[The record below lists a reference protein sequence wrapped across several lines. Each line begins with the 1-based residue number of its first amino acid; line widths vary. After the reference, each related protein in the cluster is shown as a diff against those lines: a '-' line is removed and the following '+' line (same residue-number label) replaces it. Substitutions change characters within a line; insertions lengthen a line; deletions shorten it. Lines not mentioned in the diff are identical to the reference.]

1 MKDRM
6 QDANFPK
13 TEDGRVYH
21 LGIRAGEVA
30 NRIITVG
37 SISRA
42 EGIAKMLDASPKLF
56 SLYSERGFLTITGCY
71 KSVPV
76 SIVCIGMG
84 APNADFFI
92 REVRECL
99 CGDMLVIRLGSCGCL
114 TDLPVG
120 SLVLPASSIAC
131 TRNVDFDFA
140 SCDPWE
146 VPYKLS
152 KPVRIIIAPFASFHS
167 RNVNPLSGLSR
178 SRPSYSRKSNKVLLY
193 EAIAHSQ
200 VSNAVN
206 ASTDSF
212 YSSQGRQTSFQD
224 HNASLIDHLKAAV
237 SGLTTLEMETFWIFH
252 LAASWRGVKQSSSA
266 VNPPLATV
274 PVVPAFSGI
283 PSRTSGKVEVLSSSL
298 DEDTSSRPVIR
309 AAAAQMV
316 FASRSSQA
324 FITPDQVNELE
335 KWSGKGVLEAL
346 SKFDVAP
353 EKLHPVSGSVWEPIE
368 PSNPLKALL

>member
-1 MKDRM
+1 MKDRV
-6 QDANFPK
+6 QNANFPK

-37 SISRA
+37 SMSRA
-42 EGIAKMLDASPKLF
+42 ESIGKMLDASPKLF

-84 APNADFFI
+84 APNVDFFI
-92 REVRECL
+92 REIRECL
-99 CGDMLVIRLGSCGCL
+99 SGDMLVIRLGSCGCL

-120 SLVLPASSIAC
+120 SLVLPASSVAC
-131 TRNVDFDFA
+131 TRNVDFDFV
-140 SCDPWE
+140 SGDPWE
-146 VPYKLS
+146 VPYRLS
-152 KPVRIIIAPFASFHS
+152 KPVSADPDLHS
-167 RNVNPLSGLSR
+167 ALRDALEIT
-178 SRPSYSRKSNKVLLY
+178 RPPSLKNLV
-193 EAIAHSQ
+193 

-237 SGLTTLEMETFWIFH
+237 SGITTLEMETFWIFH

-266 VNPPLATV
+266 VSPPSATV

-283 PSRTSGKVEVLSSSL
+283 PSGTSENVEVLLPSL
-298 DEDTSSRPVIR
+298 VESTSSRPVIR

-324 FITPDQVNELE
+324 FISPDQVNELE
-335 KWSGKGVLEAL
+335 KWSGRGVLEAL
-346 SKFDVAP
+346 TTFGVAP
-353 EKLHPVSGSVWEPIE
+353 ERLHPISGSVWGPIE
-368 PSNPLKALL
+368 SSNPLKALL

>member
-1 MKDRM
+1 MKDRI

-42 EGIAKMLDASPKLF
+42 EGIAKMLDASPKIF

-71 KSVPV
+71 KSIPV

-99 CGDMLVIRLGSCGCL
+99 SGDMLVIRLGSCGCL

-120 SLVLPASSIAC
+120 SLVLPASSVAC

-140 SCDPWE
+140 SCDPWD
-146 VPYKLS
+146 VPYRLS
-152 KPVRIIIAPFASFHS
+152 KPVSADPDLHEALRDALDAT
-167 RNVNPLSGLSR
+167 
-178 SRPSYSRKSNKVLLY
+178 RPPSLKNLIVP
-193 EAIAHSQ
+193 
-200 VSNAVN
+200 NAVN

-237 SGLTTLEMETFWIFH
+237 PGLTTLEMETFWIFH
-252 LAASWRGVKQSSSA
+252 LAASWRGVKTSSSA

-283 PSRTSGKVEVLSSSL
+283 PSRTREKAEVLLSSL

-324 FITPDQVNELE
+324 FIGPEQVTELE
-335 KWSGKGVLEAL
+335 KWSGRGVLEAL
-346 SKFDVAP
+346 SKFDVTP
-353 EKLHPVSGSVWEPIE
+353 ERLHPVSGSVWESME
-368 PSNPLKALL
+368 HSNPVKALL

>member
-1 MKDRM
+1 MKDRI

-37 SISRA
+37 SVSRA
-42 EGIAKMLDASPKLF
+42 ELIAKTLDASPKLF

-99 CGDMLVIRLGSCGCL
+99 YGDMLVIRLGSCGCL

-120 SLVLPASSIAC
+120 SLVLPASSVAC
-131 TRNVDFDFA
+131 TRNVDFDFT
-140 SCDPWE
+140 SRDPWE
-146 VPYKLS
+146 VPYRLS
-152 KPVRIIIAPFASFHS
+152 KPVSADPDLHRVLYDALEAT
-167 RNVNPLSGLSR
+167 
-178 SRPSYSRKSNKVLLY
+178 RPPSLKNLV
-193 EAIAHSQ
+193 
-200 VSNAVN
+200 VSNTVN

-224 HNASLIDHLKAAV
+224 HNASLIDHLKASV
-237 SGLTTLEMETFWIFH
+237 SDLATLEMETFWIFH

-266 VNPPLATV
+266 INSPLAL
-274 PVVPAFSGI
+274 SEI
-283 PSRTSGKVEVLSSSL
+283 PSGTSEKVEVILPSL
-298 DEDTSSRPVIR
+298 DKDTSSRPVIR
-309 AAAAQMV
+309 AAAVHMV

-324 FITPDQVNELE
+324 FISPDQVNELE
-335 KWSGKGVLEAL
+335 KWSGRGVLEAL
-346 SKFDVAP
+346 VRFGVAP
-353 EKLHPVSGSVWEPIE
+353 ERLHPISGSVWDPME
-368 PSNPLKALL
+368 PSNPSKALL

>member
-1 MKDRM
+1 MKDRI
-6 QDANFPK
+6 QNANFPK
-13 TEDGRVYH
+13 TVDGRVYH

-37 SISRA
+37 STSRA
-42 EGIAKMLDASPKLF
+42 ESIAKMLDASPKIF

-71 KSVPV
+71 KSVPI

-99 CGDMLVIRLGSCGCL
+99 CGDMLIIRLGSCGCL

-120 SLVLPASSIAC
+120 SLVLPASSVAC
-131 TRNVDFDFA
+131 TRNVDFDFT
-140 SCDPWE
+140 SGDPWE
-146 VPYKLS
+146 VPYRLS
-152 KPVRIIIAPFASFHS
+152 KPVSADPDLHRALRDALEVT
-167 RNVNPLSGLSR
+167 RPLSL
-178 SRPSYSRKSNKVLLY
+178 KNLV
-193 EAIAHSQ
+193 

-252 LAASWRGVKQSSSA
+252 LAVSWRGVKQSSSA
-266 VNPPLATV
+266 VVLPLDTV
-274 PVVPAFSGI
+274 PAVPVFPGI
-283 PSRTSGKVEVLSSSL
+283 PSMRSEKVEVHLPSL
-298 DEDTSSRPVIR
+298 DGNTSSRPVIR

-324 FITPDQVNELE
+324 FIGPDEVNELE
-335 KWSGKGVLEAL
+335 KWSGRGVLEAL
-346 SKFDVAP
+346 TKFDIAP
-353 EKLHPVSGSVWEPIE
+353 ERLHPVTGSVWEPIE
-368 PSNPLKALL
+368 PSRPLKALL

>member
-1 MKDRM
+1 MKDRI

-120 SLVLPASSIAC
+120 SLVLPASSVAC
-131 TRNVDFDFA
+131 TRNVDFDFT
-140 SCDPWE
+140 SFDPWE
-146 VPYKLS
+146 VPYRLS
-152 KPVRIIIAPFASFHS
+152 KPVSADPDLHRALHNA
-167 RNVNPLSGLSR
+167 LEAT
-178 SRPSYSRKSNKVLLY
+178 RPPSLNTLV
-193 EAIAHSQ
+193 
-200 VSNAVN
+200 VSNTVN

-224 HNASLIDHLKAAV
+224 HNASLIDHLKATV

-283 PSRTSGKVEVLSSSL
+283 PSGTSEKVEVLLPSL
-298 DEDTSSRPVIR
+298 DQDTSSRPVIR

-324 FITPDQVNELE
+324 FISPDQVNELE
-335 KWSGKGVLEAL
+335 RWSGRGVLEAL
-346 SKFDVAP
+346 VNFGVAP
-353 EKLHPVSGSVWEPIE
+353 ERLHPIAGSVWGSIE
-368 PSNPLKALL
+368 PSKPSRALL

>member
-1 MKDRM
+1 MKDRI

-42 EGIAKMLDASPKLF
+42 KGIAKMMDASPKLF

-71 KSVPV
+71 KGVPL

-99 CGDMLVIRLGSCGCL
+99 SGDMLVIRLGSCGCL

-120 SLVLPASSIAC
+120 SLVLPISSIAC

-140 SCDPWE
+140 SGDPWD
-146 VPYKLS
+146 VPYRLS
-152 KPVRIIIAPFASFHS
+152 KPVSADPDLHRAL
-167 RNVNPLSGLSR
+167 RDTLEMT
-178 SRPSYSRKSNKVLLY
+178 RPPSLKNLV
-193 EAIAHSQ
+193 

-237 SGLTTLEMETFWIFH
+237 PCLTTLEMETFWIFH

-266 VNPPLATV
+266 VSPPLAIG
-274 PVVPAFSGI
+274 PVVLAS
-283 PSRTSGKVEVLSSSL
+283 SGKSTSEKVEGLHSI
-298 DEDTSSRPVIR
+298 DEDISSRPVIR

-324 FITPDQVNELE
+324 FISPEEVNELE
-335 KWSGKGVLEAL
+335 KWSGRGVLEAL
-346 SKFDVAP
+346 SKFDIAP
-353 EKLHPVSGSVWEPIE
+353 EKLHPLSGSVWELTE
-368 PSNPLKALL
+368 PANAVRASL

>member
-1 MKDRM
+1 MKDRI

-13 TEDGRVYH
+13 TED
-21 LGIRAGEVA
+21 AGEVA

-37 SISRA
+37 SMSRA

-99 CGDMLVIRLGSCGCL
+99 RGDMLVIRLGSCGCL

-120 SLVLPASSIAC
+120 SLVLPASSVAC

-146 VPYKLS
+146 VPYRLS
-152 KPVRIIIAPFASFHS
+152 KPVSADPDLHRALYDA
-167 RNVNPLSGLSR
+167 LEAT
-178 SRPSYSRKSNKVLLY
+178 RPPSLKTLV
-193 EAIAHSQ
+193 

-237 SGLTTLEMETFWIFH
+237 SGLDN
-252 LAASWRGVKQSSSA
+252 ARGTCFFTEIMVLSSSA

-283 PSRTSGKVEVLSSSL
+283 PSGISEKVEVPLPSL

-324 FITPDQVNELE
+324 FISPDQVNELE
-335 KWSGKGVLEAL
+335 RWSGQGVLEAL
-346 SKFDVAP
+346 VRFDVAP
-353 EKLHPVSGSVWEPIE
+353 ERLHPISGSVWSPLE
-368 PSNPLKALL
+368 PSKPLRALL

>member
-1 MKDRM
+1 MKNRV
-6 QDANFPK
+6 QNANFPK

-37 SISRA
+37 SMPRA
-42 EGIAKMLDASPKLF
+42 ESIGKMLDASPKLF

-84 APNADFFI
+84 APNVDFFI
-92 REVRECL
+92 REIRECL
-99 CGDMLVIRLGSCGCL
+99 SGDMLVIRLGSCGCL

-120 SLVLPASSIAC
+120 SLVLPASSVAC
-131 TRNVDFDFA
+131 TRNVDFDFV
-140 SCDPWE
+140 SGDPWG
-146 VPYKLS
+146 VPYRLS
-152 KPVRIIIAPFASFHS
+152 KPVSADPDLHS
-167 RNVNPLSGLSR
+167 ALRDALEIT
-178 SRPSYSRKSNKVLLY
+178 RPPSLKNLV
-193 EAIAHSQ
+193 

-237 SGLTTLEMETFWIFH
+237 SGITTLEMETFWIFH

-266 VNPPLATV
+266 VNPPPATV

-283 PSRTSGKVEVLSSSL
+283 PSRTSENVEVLLPSL
-298 DEDTSSRPVIR
+298 VGNTSSRPVIR

-324 FITPDQVNELE
+324 FISPDQVNELE
-335 KWSGKGVLEAL
+335 KWSGRGVLEAL
-346 SKFDVAP
+346 TKFGVAP
-353 EKLHPVSGSVWEPIE
+353 ERLHPISGSVWGPIE
-368 PSNPLKALL
+368 SSNPLRALL

>member
-1 MKDRM
+1 MKDRI

-42 EGIAKMLDASPKLF
+42 EGIAKMMDASPKLF

-71 KSVPV
+71 KSVPL

-99 CGDMLVIRLGSCGCL
+99 SGDMLVIRLGSCGCL

-120 SLVLPASSIAC
+120 SLVLPASSVAC

-140 SCDPWE
+140 SGDPWE
-146 VPYKLS
+146 VPYRLS
-152 KPVRIIIAPFASFHS
+152 KPISADPDLHEALRDALEVT
-167 RNVNPLSGLSR
+167 
-178 SRPSYSRKSNKVLLY
+178 RPPSLKNL
-193 EAIAHSQ
+193 I

-237 SGLTTLEMETFWIFH
+237 PSLTTLEMETFWIFH
-252 LAASWRGVKQSSSA
+252 LAVSWGGVKQSSLA
-266 VNPPLATV
+266 VNPP
-274 PVVPAFSGI
+274 S
-283 PSRTSGKVEVLSSSL
+283 SSGKSREASEKVEGLHSGL
-298 DEDTSSRPVIR
+298 DEDIPSRPVIR

-324 FITPDQVNELE
+324 FISPEQVNELE
-335 KWSGKGVLEAL
+335 KWSGRGVLEAL
-346 SKFDVAP
+346 SKFDISP
-353 EKLHPVSGSVWEPIE
+353 EKLHPLSGSVWERTE
-368 PSNPLKALL
+368 PFKALRASL

>member
-1 MKDRM
+1 MKARV

-13 TEDGRVYH
+13 TADGRVYH

-37 SISRA
+37 SVSRA

-56 SLYSERGFLTITGCY
+56 SLYSERGFITITGCY
-71 KSVPV
+71 KTVPV

-92 REVRECL
+92 REVRECVR
-99 CGDMLVIRLGSCGCL
+99 GDMLVIRLGSCGCL

-120 SLVLPASSIAC
+120 SLVLPTSSIAC
-131 TRNVDFDFA
+131 TRNVDFNFA
-140 SCDPWE
+140 SGDPWE
-146 VPYKLS
+146 VPYRLS
-152 KPVRIIIAPFASFHS
+152 KPVSADPDLHKALQDAIE
-167 RNVNPLSGLSR
+167 LT
-178 SRPSYSRKSNKVLLY
+178 RPPSLENLV
-193 EAIAHSQ
+193 
-200 VSNAVN
+200 VSKAVN

-237 SGLTTLEMETFWIFH
+237 PGLTTLEMETFSIFH
-252 LAASWRGVKQSSSA
+252 LAASWGGVIQSSSA
-266 VNPPLATV
+266 VNPPLATN
-274 PVVPAFSGI
+274 PVVPVL
-283 PSRTSGKVEVLSSSL
+283 SGKSSGTSEQMEGLNASL
-298 DEDTSSRPVIR
+298 DISSRPVIK

-316 FASRSSQA
+316 FASRSSQD
-324 FITPDQVNELE
+324 FISPEKVNELE

-346 SKFDVAP
+346 CNFNISP
-353 EKLHPVSGSVWEPIE
+353 ERLHPLSGSVWEASE
-368 PSNPLKALL
+368 PSSGLRASL

>member
-1 MKDRM
+1 MTRCDISYSDNAHGALLDRIL
-6 QDANFPK
+6 DANFPK
-13 TEDGRVYH
+13 TADGRVYH
-21 LGIRAGEVA
+21 LGIRVGEVA
-30 NRIITVG
+30 NRIVTVG

-42 EGIAKMLDASPKLF
+42 ERIAKMLDASPKPF

-84 APNADFFI
+84 GPNADFFI

-99 CGDMLVIRLGSCGCL
+99 RGDMLVIRLGSCGSL

-120 SLVLPASSIAC
+120 TIVLPASSVAC
-131 TRNVDFDFA
+131 TRNLDFDFT

-146 VPYKLS
+146 VPYRLS
-152 KPVRIIIAPFASFHS
+152 KPVSADPALHIALRDALEST
-167 RNVNPLSGLSR
+167 
-178 SRPSYSRKSNKVLLY
+178 RPPSLNYLV
-193 EAIAHSQ
+193 
-200 VSNAVN
+200 VPNAVN

-274 PVVPAFSGI
+274 SVVPTSSGI
-283 PSRTSGKVEVLSSSL
+283 PSGTSEKVEVLLPSL

-316 FASRSSQA
+316 FASRSSQD

-335 KWSGKGVLEAL
+335 EWSGRGVLEAL
-346 SKFDVAP
+346 AKSGIAP
-353 EKLHPVSGSVWEPIE
+353 ERLHPIAGSVWAPIE
-368 PSNPLKALL
+368 HSKPLGALL

>member
-1 MKDRM
+1 MKDRI

-37 SISRA
+37 SLSRA
-42 EGIAKMLDASPKLF
+42 ERIAKMLDASPKLF
-56 SLYSERGFLTITGCY
+56 SLHSERGFLTVTGCY
-71 KSVPV
+71 KTVPV

-92 REVRECL
+92 REVRECVR
-99 CGDMLVIRLGSCGCL
+99 GDMVVIRLGSCGCL

-120 SLVLPASSIAC
+120 SLVLPASSISC
-131 TRNVDFDFA
+131 TRNVDFNFA
-140 SCDPWE
+140 SGDPWE
-146 VPYKLS
+146 VPYRLS
-152 KPVRIIIAPFASFHS
+152 KPVSADPDLHKA
-167 RNVNPLSGLSR
+167 LQDALELT
-178 SRPSYSRKSNKVLLY
+178 RPPSIGNLV
-193 EAIAHSQ
+193 

-237 SGLTTLEMETFWIFH
+237 PGLTTLEMETFWIFH
-252 LAASWRGVKQSSSA
+252 LAASWRGVKQSSA
-266 VNPPLATV
+266 AIDPPLAAS
-274 PVVPAFSGI
+274 PVVPAFSG
-283 PSRTSGKVEVLSSSL
+283 TSSGTSEQIEGPHSGL
-298 DEDTSSRPVIR
+298 DEDISPGPVIR

-316 FASRSSQA
+316 FASRSSQD
-324 FITPDQVNELE
+324 FVSPEQVNQLE
-335 KWSGKGVLEAL
+335 NWSGRGVLEAL
-346 SKFDVAP
+346 RKFNIST
-353 EKLHPVSGSVWEPIE
+353 ERLHPPSGSVWEASE
-368 PSNPLKALL
+368 PSNAMKASL